1 MADALDVLTW
11 RNEALA
17 RKMSGTIE
25 LISEANHLEW
35 FEKVIENPKK
45 IMLIAFDE
53 HVRGKI
59 GMVRFDLND
68 ELSKAEISINI
79 NPNFR
84 GKGYGP
90 QCLVYAA
97 SYVAG
102 ACPTCGVIEAVVR
115 AENHASIRAF
125 SSAGYREVARKGGLI
140 HFVLD
145 VMGK

>member
-1 MADALDVLTW
+1 MADALDVLTR

-17 RKMSGTIE
+17 RKMSCTIE
-25 LISEANHLEW
+25 
-35 FEKVIENPKK
+35 
-45 IMLIAFDE
+45 
-53 HVRGKI
+53 
-59 GMVRFDLND
+59 LND
-68 ELSKAEISINI
+68 ELAKAEISINI